1 MTQIEL
7 FMSFFLIIRVVIIP
21 IIIGITSLGD
31 YFNST
36 KLFMDKIF
44 QFSKRKILVEVFLT
58 FKTHV
63 FIPKWM
69 NNFFFFC

>member
-58 FKTHV
+58 FKTHIIM
-63 FIPKWM
+63 FSFP
-69 NNFFFFC
+69 NG